1 MELREPTPEDTD
13 RIREM
18 VDSSMTTSYRLSPQQ
33 IDAVTEDEFSDDA
46 LTRAFDDEDAV
57 SIVAENS
64 VNDTEPTVA
73 GIVLGSVEDG
83 VGEIRWLFV
92 DPEHRG
98 LGIGTE
104 LFEAAMDAFRDR
116 DVERIQAIAL
126 EKNTEGEQFFEHL
139 DLERTEERTVE
150 LGDVSFVEYAYTEP
164 SDATDKTDSAKTDDD
179 EIEFPDT
186 ELEDGVRTATTEDGQ
201 EVYVDTEDD
210 GESGTEAPF
219 FAAYLDAEWGERYG
233 YYCAN
238 CGSLNVQMDDMERME
253 CAECGNSH
261 ANRSGEYDG
270 SYL

>member
-1 MELREPTPEDTD
+1 MELRDPTPEDTD

-33 IDAVTEDEFSDDA
+33 IDAVTQEEFGDDA
-46 LTRAFDDEDAV
+46 LRRRFDDEDAV
-57 SIVAENS
+57 AIVAENS
-64 VNDTEPTVA
+64 IDDADPTVA
-73 GIVLGSVEDG
+73 GIVLGGVDDG

-98 LGIGTE
+98 LEIGTE
-104 LFEAAMDAFRDR
+104 LFEAAMDAFRER
-116 DVERIQAIAL
+116 GVERIQATAL

-150 LGDVSFVEYAYTEP
+150 LGDESFVEYVYTEP
-164 SDATDKTDSAKTDDD
+164 SAATEKTDSAKTDDD
-179 EIEFPDT
+179 EVDFPDT

-201 EVYVDTEDD
+201 NVYVDTDSD
-210 GESGTEAPF
+210 GTSGTQAPF
-219 FAAYLDAEWGERYG
+219 FVTYLDEDWGERYG

-238 CGSLNVQMDDMERME
+238 CGSLDVQMDDMERLE
-253 CAECGNSH
+253 CGECGNSH
-261 ANRSGEYDG
+261 APDSEEYDD